1 MTTDPMPYIISAAMV
16 GTALGYG
23 TARWQFRHLIKR
35 ANADLRA
42 IRFPHLSQK
51 AREDLCRK
59 E

>member
-42 IRFPHLSQK
+42 NIERWIRNSQNGP
-51 AREDLCRK
+51 RL
-59 E
+59 